1 MRMRKG
7 GRGGIGMMSRDGM
20 CKIGIAGVVLYAWRG
35 KAEDAFG
42 LCIAWYGVSI
52 AGWQAGWEALLVRYI
67 VHDLCRP
74 RRDGIRVWCFVAV
87 QLRFLYTA
95 CTA

>member
-1 MRMRKG
+1 
-7 GRGGIGMMSRDGM
+7 MMSRDGM
-20 CKIGIAGVVLYAWRG
+20 CKIGIAGGCMHGVG

-52 AGWQAGWEALLVRYI
+52 AGWQAGREALLVRYI

-74 RRDGIRVWCFVAV
+74 RRDGIRVWCFVAL

-95 CTA
+95 RTA

>member
-1 MRMRKG
+1 MH
-7 GRGGIGMMSRDGM
+7 
-20 CKIGIAGVVLYAWRG
+20 GVG

-52 AGWQAGWEALLVRYI
+52 AGWQAVGKHCWCAILYTTFAGRAGMGY
-67 VHDLCRP
+67 
-74 RRDGIRVWCFVAV
+74 VWCFVAL

-95 CTA
+95 YTA